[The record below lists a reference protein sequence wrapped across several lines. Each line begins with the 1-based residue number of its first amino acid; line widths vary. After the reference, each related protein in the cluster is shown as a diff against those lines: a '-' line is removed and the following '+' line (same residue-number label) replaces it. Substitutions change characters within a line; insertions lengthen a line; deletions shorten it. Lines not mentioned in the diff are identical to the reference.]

1 MVSKQIDMKKV
12 KVGII
17 GYGYVGKAF
26 DNFFKS
32 HYDVLIYDPL
42 YIMSCTKEEIN
53 NCDVGVICVPTP
65 ENKDGSCDTSIV
77 EETVS
82 WLTTPLIL
90 LKSTVEIGTTD
101 RLIKTYNKEIVF
113 SPEFAGE
120 SKYWTPDGFTT
131 DVKQTPF
138 FIFGGKKE
146 LCYKLIE
153 IYTPITGPSKTY
165 RVTEP
170 ITAEVTKYVTN
181 TNLAMKVAYC
191 NEIYDLCEKLGTNY
205 YEVRDLWLLDP
216 RTTKSH
222 TAVFTGERG
231 FGGKCFPKD
240 TKAMVKLGE
249 KVGVDLSILKTV
261 LKSNQQQLK
270 KNI

>member
-1 MVSKQIDMKKV
+1 MSKLKTKI
-12 KVGII
+12 GIV

-26 DNFFKS
+26 HNFFKN
-32 HYDVLIYDPL
+32 HYEILIYDPL
-42 YIMSCTKEEIN
+42 HSQSNTKEEIN
-53 NCDVGVICVPTP
+53 KCDLGVVCVPTP
-65 ENKDGSCDTSIV
+65 ENKDGSCNTSIV
-77 EETVS
+77 EETIQ
-82 WLTTPLIL
+82 WLNTPLIL

-120 SKYWTPDGFTT
+120 SKHWTPEAFTN

-146 LCYKLIE
+146 LCYKIIE

-165 RVTEP
+165 RITEP
-170 ITAEVTKYVTN
+170 LNAELTKYLVN
-181 TNLAMKVAYC
+181 TNLALKVAFC
-191 NEIYDLCEKLGTNY
+191 NEMYDLCEKLGTNW

-240 TKAMVKLGE
+240 TKALIKLAD
-249 KVGVDLSILKTV
+249 KVGVDLSILKAAIYCNEKM
-261 LKSNQQQLK
+261 LKLNE
-270 KNI
+270 

>member
-1 MVSKQIDMKKV
+1 MKKI

-26 DNFFKS
+26 HNFFKS
-32 HYDVLIYDPL
+32 HYEVLIYDPL
-42 YIMSCTKEEIN
+42 YSMSCTKEEIN

-65 ENKDGSCDTSIV
+65 ENEDGSCDTSIV

-82 WLTTPLIL
+82 WLTTQLIL

-120 SKYWTPDGFTT
+120 SKYWTPDGFAT

-261 LKSNQQQLK
+261 LESNQQQLK

>member
-1 MVSKQIDMKKV
+1 MNAFKTKI
-12 KVGII
+12 GII

-26 DNFFKS
+26 HSFFKN

-42 YIMSCTKEEIN
+42 YTSSSTKEEIN
-53 NCDVGVICVPTP
+53 KCNLAVVCVPTP
-65 ENKDGSCDTSIV
+65 EKEDGSCDTSIV
-77 EETVS
+77 EETIG
-82 WLTTPLIL
+82 WLTTELIL

-165 RVTEP
+165 RITDP
-170 ITAEVTKYVTN
+170 INAEITKYVTN
-181 TNLAMKVAYC
+181 TQLAMKVAYC
-191 NEIYDLCEKLGTNY
+191 NEIYDLCERLGTNY

-222 TAVFTGERG
+222 TAVFKNERG

-240 TKAMVKLGE
+240 TKALVKLGD

-261 LKSNQQQLK
+261 LNSNEKMLN
-270 KNI
+270 KNE

>member
-1 MVSKQIDMKKV
+1 MKKT
-12 KVGII
+12 KIGII
-17 GYGYVGKAF
+17 GYGYVGRAF
-26 DNFFKS
+26 DNFFKN
-32 HYDVLIYDPL
+32 HYDVSIYDPS
-42 YIMSCTKEEIN
+42 YIMSCTKEDIN
-53 NCDVGVICVPTP
+53 KCDLAVICVPTP
-65 ENKDGSCDTSIV
+65 ENADGSCNTSIV
-77 EETVS
+77 EETIQ
-82 WLTTPLIL
+82 WLNTPLIL

-120 SKYWTPDGFTT
+120 SKYWTPDGFTN

-165 RVTEP
+165 RVTDP
-170 ITAEVTKYVTN
+170 INAEIAKYVTN
-181 TNLAMKVAYC
+181 THLAMKVAYC

-249 KVGVDLSILKTV
+249 KVGIDLSILKTV
-261 LKSNQQQLK
+261 LESNKDQLK

>member
-1 MVSKQIDMKKV
+1 MSKLKTKI
-12 KVGII
+12 GIV

-26 DNFFKS
+26 YSFFKD
-32 HYDVLIYDPL
+32 HYETVIHDPA
-42 YIMSCTKEEIN
+42 YIMSVTKEEIN
-53 NCDVGVICVPTP
+53 KCDLAVVCVPTP
-65 ENKDGSCDTSIV
+65 ENEDGSCNTSIV
-77 EETVS
+77 EDTIS

-101 RLIKTYNKEIVF
+101 KLIKTYNKNIVF

-170 ITAEVTKYVTN
+170 INAEITKYVTN
-181 TNLAMKVAYC
+181 TQLAMKVAYC
-191 NEIYDLCEKLGTNY
+191 NEIYDLCEKLGTSY

-240 TKAMVKLGE
+240 TKAMVKLGD
-249 KVGVDLSILKTV
+249 KVGVNLSILKTV
-261 LKSNQQQLK
+261 LDSNEKMLK
-270 KNI
+270 KNE

>member
-1 MVSKQIDMKKV
+1 
-12 KVGII
+12 
-17 GYGYVGKAF
+17 
-26 DNFFKS
+26 
-32 HYDVLIYDPL
+32 
-42 YIMSCTKEEIN
+42 
-53 NCDVGVICVPTP
+53 
-65 ENKDGSCDTSIV
+65 
-77 EETVS
+77 
-82 WLTTPLIL
+82 

-120 SKYWTPDGFTT
+120 SKYWTPDGFTN

-165 RVTEP
+165 RVTDP
-170 ITAEVTKYVTN
+170 INAEIAKYVTN
-181 TNLAMKVAYC
+181 THLAMKVAYC

-249 KVGVDLSILKTV
+249 KVGIDLSILKTV
-261 LKSNQQQLK
+261 LESNKEQLK

>member
-1 MVSKQIDMKKV
+1 MNNSKTKI
-12 KVGII
+12 GIV

-26 DNFFKS
+26 HNFFKN
-32 HYDVLIYDPL
+32 HYEVVIYDPAYPL
-42 YIMSCTKEEIN
+42 SVSKEEIN
-53 NCDVGVICVPTP
+53 NCDLGVICVPTP
-65 ENKDGSCDTSIV
+65 ENEDGSCNTSIV

-82 WLTTPLIL
+82 WLSTPLIL

-101 RLIKTYNKEIVF
+101 RLIKTYNKSIVF

-120 SKYWTPDGFTT
+120 SKHWTPESFTN

-138 FIFGGKKE
+138 FIFGGNKD
-146 LCYKLIE
+146 LCYRIIE

-170 ITAEVTKYVTN
+170 INAELTKYMVN
-181 TNLAMKVAYC
+181 TNLALKVAYC
-191 NEIYDLCEKLGTNY
+191 NEMYDLCEKLGTNY

-222 TAVFTGERG
+222 TAVFKNERG

-240 TKAMVKLGE
+240 TKALAKLGD
-249 KVGVDLSILKTV
+249 KYGVDLSILKSAIT
-261 LKSNQQQLK
+261 SNEKIK
-270 KNI
+270 KLNE